1 MKDAAIALLTGLWV
15 VALLVHAL
23 VWYSAGCCP

>member
-1 MKDAAIALLTGLWV
+1 MKDAVIAIVTGLWV

-23 VWYSAGCCP
+23 VWYSAGCC